1 MSVHFLFD
9 FINRLLQ
16 SIVELFIS
24 RMGHT
29 QQHTNTEDATQ
40 QKKTRAELPL
50 PQSKKQARVS
60 PVQVKIS
67 ENNLKKP
74 HKKLCTIASSEM

>member
-40 QKKTRAELPL
+40 QKKNTSRTSASAIEKT
-50 PQSKKQARVS
+50 SACFAS
-60 PVQVKIS
+60 AS
-67 ENNLKKP
+67 ANNLKKP